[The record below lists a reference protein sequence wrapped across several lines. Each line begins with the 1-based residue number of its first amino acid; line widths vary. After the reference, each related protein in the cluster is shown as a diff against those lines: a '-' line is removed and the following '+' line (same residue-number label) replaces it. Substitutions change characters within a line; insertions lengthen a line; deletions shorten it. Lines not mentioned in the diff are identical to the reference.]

1 MAQCFFGA
9 ICGLGPITSLT
20 SLAVSNV
27 DQYLELADRANT
39 RRSYAASVRHY
50 ELEWRGALPATPDAI
65 AQYLAHYAPSLTTS
79 TLQVR
84 LAGLSRWHRDH
95 GFVDPTKAP
104 IVQQVLKGVRAA
116 HNAPRRQAR
125 PVEFD
130 VLKRVSDWLDEEIIA
145 AGPLAGAR
153 ADLLR
158 RSRDQAMLRLGFWRG
173 FRSDEL
179 CRLQFEH
186 VQVDPG
192 VGMTCFIPRTKSD
205 RAVLGQTF
213 ECPALSRL
221 CPVEAFLAWQSA
233 SGLTTGPVFRRV
245 DRWGGIGRSA
255 LAQGSVV
262 PWLRALFREAGV
274 QDASLYTSHS
284 LRRGFANWAR
294 DSGWDLKALMDYVGW
309 RDSNS
314 ALRYLDNDRSRLA
327 QRFEQGLA
335 QSERAQPTEPGAGAP
350 ATSPRRNSNVV
361 PMPRRR
367 S

>member
-1 MAQCFFGA
+1 M
-9 ICGLGPITSLT
+9 
-20 SLAVSNV
+20 SNV

-104 IVQQVLKGVRAA
+104 LVQQVLKGVRAA

-130 VLKRVSDWLDEEIIA
+130 VLKRVSDWLEAEIA
-145 AGPLAGAR
+145 AAETSASPR

-158 RSRDQAMLRLGFWRG
+158 RRRDQSMLRLGFWRG

-186 VQVDPG
+186 VQIDPG

-233 SGLTTGPVFRRV
+233 SGLATGPVFRRV
-245 DRWGGIGRSA
+245 DRWGRLGRSA
-255 LAQGSVV
+255 LAPGSVV

-274 QDASLYTSHS
+274 DDASLYTSHS

-314 ALRYLDNDRSRLA
+314 ALRYLDNDTGRLA

-335 QSERAQPTEPGAGAP
+335 QSERAQPSEPGAVAP
-350 ATSPRRNSNVV
+350 AAPAAAPPRRSNVV

>member
-1 MAQCFFGA
+1 MQSCQTSRRRRDRPSRRAASHSRTAEERVTSFEALSWSLPKVAIPAGTYVATMAIRLAYGRLLSPPGWSRLA
-9 ICGLGPITSLT
+9 

-27 DQYLELADRANT
+27 DLYLELADRANT
-39 RRSYAASVRHY
+39 RRSYAASVRHF

-104 IVQQVLKGVRAA
+104 LVQQVLKGVRAA

-130 VLKRVSDWLDEEIIA
+130 VLKRVSDWLDAEIA
-145 AGPLAGAR
+145 AAEASASPR

-179 CRLQFEH
+179 CRLQYEH
-186 VQVDPG
+186 VRVDHG
-192 VGMTCFIPRTKSD
+192 AGMTCFIPRTKSD
-205 RAVLGQTF
+205 RAVMGQTF

-221 CPVEAFLAWQSA
+221 CPVEAFLAWGSRRPARRRARCSGASTAGAA
-233 SGLTTGPVFRRV
+233 SGTALWPKAALCPRCEPSSGTPV
-245 DRWGGIGRSA
+245 
-255 LAQGSVV
+255 
-262 PWLRALFREAGV
+262 LRTRHC
-274 QDASLYTSHS
+274 T
-284 LRRGFANWAR
+284 
-294 DSGWDLKALMDYVGW
+294 
-309 RDSNS
+309 
-314 ALRYLDNDRSRLA
+314 
-327 QRFEQGLA
+327 
-335 QSERAQPTEPGAGAP
+335 P
-350 ATSPRRNSNVV
+350 ATRCAAASPTGRATAVGT
-361 PMPRRR
+361 
-367 S
+367 

>member
-1 MAQCFFGA
+1 M
-9 ICGLGPITSLT
+9 TR
-20 SLAVSNV
+20 V

-50 ELEWRGALPATPDAI
+50 ELEWRGVLPATPEAI
-65 AQYLAHYAPSLTTS
+65 AQYLAHYAPALTTS

-84 LAGLSRWHRDH
+84 LSGLSRWHRDH
-95 GFVDPTKAP
+95 GFVDPTRAA
-104 IVQQVLKGVRAA
+104 IVRQVLKGVRTA
-116 HNAPRRQAR
+116 HNAPPRQAR

-130 VLKRVSDWLDEEIIA
+130 VLKRVSDWLDAEIITA
-145 AGPLAGAR
+145 SALPHPQ

-158 RSRDQAMLRLGFWRG
+158 RSRDRAMLRLGFWRG

-205 RAVLGQTF
+205 RAALGQTF
-213 ECPALSRL
+213 ECPVLSRL
-221 CPVEAFLAWQSA
+221 CPVEAFLAWQAA
-233 SGLTTGPVFRRV
+233 SGLTTGAVFRRV
-245 DRWGGIGRSA
+245 DRWGGIGASA
-255 LAQGSVV
+255 LAQGSIV
-262 PWLRALFREAGV
+262 PWLRALLRDAGV
-274 QDASLYTSHS
+274 EDASLYTSHS

-314 ALRYLDNDRSRLA
+314 ALRYLDNDKGRLA
-327 QRFEQGLA
+327 QRFEQSLA
-335 QSERAQPTEPGAGAP
+335 QSEREQAQETGAVAAP
-350 ATSPRRNSNVV
+350 AAPRRKSNIVQL
-361 PMPRRR
+361 PRRR
-367 S
+367 P